1 MDFMTAFKSVFI
13 FLIIVTFFSCKKDSS
28 TQHTIPIPNGDFEQW
43 DDISN
48 LQIWQT
54 NSCPA
59 CVPPYET
66 YIVQRVTDVE
76 HGQFAAKFVYNNV
89 YSSLANNKFSI
100 SLHPTMLTGYI
111 KSNITSGDTVT
122 IHIDLYSENNVVDN
136 GNLFETNSYSNY
148 RKVEITI
155 SQASITVDSALIKI
169 VGGKKQGTEL
179 YVDNLVFI
187 KSN

>member
-1 MDFMTAFKSVFI
+1 MTAFKSVFI
-13 FLIIVTFFSCKKDSS
+13 FLTIVTFFSCKKESS
-28 TQHTIPIPNGDFEQW
+28 TKQTISIPNGDFEQW
-43 DDISN
+43 DGISN

-66 YIVQRVTDVE
+66 YIVQRVTEVE
-76 HGQFAAKFVYNNV
+76 HGQFAAKFVYNGF
-89 YSSLANNKFSI
+89 YSSSGSNKFQI

-111 KSNITSGDTVT
+111 KSNIANGDTAI
-122 IHIDLYSENNVVDN
+122 IHIDLYSGNTVVDD

-148 RKVEITI
+148 KKVEIPI

>member
-1 MDFMTAFKSVFI
+1 MTAFKSVFVS
-13 FLIIVTFFSCKKDSS
+13 FLIVLLFSCKKDSS
-28 TQHTIPIPNGDFEQW
+28 IQQTISIPNGDFEQW
-43 DDISN
+43 DVMSN

-54 NSCPA
+54 NSCPL

-66 YIVQRVTDVE
+66 YIVQKVTDIE
-76 HGQFAAKFVYNNV
+76 HGQFAAKFVYNGV
-89 YSSLANNKFSI
+89 YSSSTSNKFQI

-111 KSNITSGDTVT
+111 KSNIANGDTAI
-122 IHIDLYSENNVVDN
+122 IHIDLYSRNTVVDN

-148 RKVEITI
+148 RKIEIPI